1 MARYLFSGNILM
13 SLISILICGSFLPCG
28 SAQTQSEQPCSQR
41 TIFNILWSSLV
52 TIFACVWIAI
62 HPNVPG
68 PKLAEQGW
76 FFTSVLRRTEL
87 TIVTVFAPEVTTIWA
102 FRQFFVAWNICNLLP
117 KSSPKTLTLSHGFL
131 VSMGAFVYSDG
142 CPITRQNLGDN
153 PVLLLQLAE
162 IPKKDIDDRNK
173 GDGLSKGL
181 AMLQATWF
189 VIHCIARLVNHLPVT
204 IIETV
209 AIGYAVFTVINYAL
223 WWHKPLGIEVP
234 FRATVASPDTADVT
248 PLPSPPGLIPRK
260 LGKEYLL
267 DWVDIHLSSTFFGG
281 DVTDDLP
288 PSKEE
293 GVPRLWS
300 GHENNLTL
308 FYVVTSGGLF
318 GTIFGA
324 IHCAAWNS
332 HFPTSIERILWRVS
346 SLYIALIPAPVVIL
360 TFTAEKLAD
369 HFGLDVPG
377 QDNFWFGHGYRLLWM
392 LLYSVYIVARAF
404 LLLEPFLAMRS
415 FSYGAYED
423 ISWTDFLPHV

>member
-1 MARYLFSGNILM
+1 M

-181 AMLQATWF
+181 ACYKLLGLLYTA
-189 VIHCIARLVNHLPVT
+189 LPV
-204 IIETV
+204 
-209 AIGYAVFTVINYAL
+209 
-223 WWHKPLGIEVP
+223 W
-234 FRATVASPDTADVT
+234 
-248 PLPSPPGLIPRK
+248 
-260 LGKEYLL
+260 
-267 DWVDIHLSSTFFGG
+267 
-281 DVTDDLP
+281 
-288 PSKEE
+288 
-293 GVPRLWS
+293 
-300 GHENNLTL
+300 
-308 FYVVTSGGLF
+308 
-318 GTIFGA
+318 
-324 IHCAAWNS
+324 
-332 HFPTSIERILWRVS
+332 
-346 SLYIALIPAPVVIL
+346 
-360 TFTAEKLAD
+360 
-369 HFGLDVPG
+369 
-377 QDNFWFGHGYRLLWM
+377 
-392 LLYSVYIVARAF
+392 
-404 LLLEPFLAMRS
+404 
-415 FSYGAYED
+415 
-423 ISWTDFLPHV
+423 

>member
-1 MARYLFSGNILM
+1 
-13 SLISILICGSFLPCG
+13 
-28 SAQTQSEQPCSQR
+28 
-41 TIFNILWSSLV
+41 
-52 TIFACVWIAI
+52 
-62 HPNVPG
+62 
-68 PKLAEQGW
+68 
-76 FFTSVLRRTEL
+76 
-87 TIVTVFAPEVTTIWA
+87 
-102 FRQFFVAWNICNLLP
+102 
-117 KSSPKTLTLSHGFL
+117 
-131 VSMGAFVYSDG
+131 
-142 CPITRQNLGDN
+142 
-153 PVLLLQLAE
+153 
-162 IPKKDIDDRNK
+162 
-173 GDGLSKGL
+173 
-181 AMLQATWF
+181 MLQATWF

-209 AIGYAVFTVINYAL
+209 AIGYAVFTVITYAL

-360 TFTAEKLAD
+360 IFTAEKLAD
-369 HFGLDVPG
+369 NFGLDVPG